1 MADRTVPRIAGEQGA
16 VASARETSP
25 KPGPLLSATKLEKL
39 FPGVTAL
46 QGVDVEVFPGEIQ
59 CWIGENGAGKSTLIK
74 VFAGYYQKDSGTT
87 SVNGL
92 EVDIEDP
99 IHSLSLGMSFIL
111 QELSVVPGLTVMDNI
126 LLGHEVSLAG
136 NVLRSRQASRAK
148 ILLESIGFGSISPR
162 ELVASLSVAEQQA
175 VMVARALHLDANVI
189 FFDET
194 TASLGAEEAQKIFKV
209 MEKIKG
215 EGKAVV
221 FVTHRLDEVMRVADR
236 VTVFKDGEIVESGL
250 VSEFSMESMVTKMV
264 GREISNVFPEKDREP
279 SDVVLELVSVT
290 TQNVQNVSFT
300 LRRGEVVALAGLV
313 GSGRTEVLESIFGL
327 EKLSSGEI
335 RLKGQRLNP
344 ANPVAAINAGIG
356 LVPEDRR
363 SQGIV
368 ALRSV
373 EENLPLSWA
382 GRTEKKDWRK
392 KGVGLAKDYID
403 KMAIRTPS
411 QKQLIGLLS
420 GGNQQKVVVSR
431 WLATNPKVLLLD
443 EPTRGIDV
451 GAKSEMYRLIDSLAR
466 GGLAILLVS
475 SEMTE
480 VLGLADRIL
489 VMRRGQI
496 AGELDGSTSEEE
508 VLKLAM
514 LEKETT

>member
-16 VASARETSP
+16 EASARVTSP

-209 MEKIKG
+209 MEKIK
-215 EGKAVV
+215 AS
-221 FVTHRLDEVMRVADR
+221 RL
-236 VTVFKDGEIVESGL
+236 
-250 VSEFSMESMVTKMV
+250 
-264 GREISNVFPEKDREP
+264 
-279 SDVVLELVSVT
+279 
-290 TQNVQNVSFT
+290 
-300 LRRGEVVALAGLV
+300 
-313 GSGRTEVLESIFGL
+313 
-327 EKLSSGEI
+327 
-335 RLKGQRLNP
+335 
-344 ANPVAAINAGIG
+344 
-356 LVPEDRR
+356 
-363 SQGIV
+363 
-368 ALRSV
+368 
-373 EENLPLSWA
+373 
-382 GRTEKKDWRK
+382 
-392 KGVGLAKDYID
+392 
-403 KMAIRTPS
+403 
-411 QKQLIGLLS
+411 
-420 GGNQQKVVVSR
+420 
-431 WLATNPKVLLLD
+431 
-443 EPTRGIDV
+443 
-451 GAKSEMYRLIDSLAR
+451 
-466 GGLAILLVS
+466 
-475 SEMTE
+475 
-480 VLGLADRIL
+480 
-489 VMRRGQI
+489 
-496 AGELDGSTSEEE
+496 
-508 VLKLAM
+508 
-514 LEKETT
+514 

>member
-175 VMVARALHLDANVI
+175 VMPLACSHCRA
-189 FFDET
+189 
-194 TASLGAEEAQKIFKV
+194 
-209 MEKIKG
+209 
-215 EGKAVV
+215 
-221 FVTHRLDEVMRVADR
+221 
-236 VTVFKDGEIVESGL
+236 
-250 VSEFSMESMVTKMV
+250 
-264 GREISNVFPEKDREP
+264 
-279 SDVVLELVSVT
+279 
-290 TQNVQNVSFT
+290 
-300 LRRGEVVALAGLV
+300 
-313 GSGRTEVLESIFGL
+313 
-327 EKLSSGEI
+327 
-335 RLKGQRLNP
+335 
-344 ANPVAAINAGIG
+344 
-356 LVPEDRR
+356 
-363 SQGIV
+363 SQ
-368 ALRSV
+368 ALR
-373 EENLPLSWA
+373 
-382 GRTEKKDWRK
+382 T
-392 KGVGLAKDYID
+392 
-403 KMAIRTPS
+403 
-411 QKQLIGLLS
+411 
-420 GGNQQKVVVSR
+420 
-431 WLATNPKVLLLD
+431 
-443 EPTRGIDV
+443 
-451 GAKSEMYRLIDSLAR
+451 
-466 GGLAILLVS
+466 
-475 SEMTE
+475 
-480 VLGLADRIL
+480 
-489 VMRRGQI
+489 
-496 AGELDGSTSEEE
+496 
-508 VLKLAM
+508 
-514 LEKETT
+514 